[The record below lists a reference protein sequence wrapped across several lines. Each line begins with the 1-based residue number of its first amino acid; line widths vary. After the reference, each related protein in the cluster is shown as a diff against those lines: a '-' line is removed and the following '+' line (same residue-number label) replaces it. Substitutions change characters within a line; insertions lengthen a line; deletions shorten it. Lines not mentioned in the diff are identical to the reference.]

1 MNRWNTRNM
10 LNKRDV
16 FVLKNGIAQNC
27 ELLQRIDKKLNN
39 MNNEINTELKQIL
52 EKCDDSG
59 KGYGNVEIL
68 LKALMVDSLLKEISN
83 EDGAGD

>member
-16 FVLKNGIAQNC
+16 FALKNGIEKNY
-27 ELLQRIDKKLNN
+27 ELLKRIDKKLNN
-39 MNNEINTELKQIL
+39 MNNKINTELKQIL
-52 EKCDDSG
+52 EKCEDSE

-68 LKALMVDSLLKEISN
+68 LKTLMVDSLLKEIGN
-83 EDGAGD
+83 GDWE